1 MKEFSGFPDR
11 SQYTPIPNLFFSSL
25 LPQIDDIAELKTT
38 LHIFQAIYGKK
49 GYPRFVSYPELL
61 ADKNLA
67 LSLRS
72 GEQPAGEALNRAL
85 EMAVKRR
92 TVIRLT
98 LNREGN
104 PEDIYLINGQTGR
117 QVADKIRNGELVL
130 SGLKGVGLLQAA
142 GDTEPP
148 PDIFTLY
155 EENIG
160 MLTPL
165 IAEELLEAEQLYP
178 EDWIRTAIR
187 EAANLNKR
195 SWRYISRILERWSE
209 EGRSDG
215 AHRGDSK
222 TGQDKYSG
230 QKYGHI
236 FQR

>member
-1 MKEFSGFPDR
+1 MKEFGGFPAR
-11 SQYTPIPNLFFSSL
+11 SQYTPIPNLFFSGL
-25 LPQIDDIAELKTT
+25 LPQIDDIGELKIT
-38 LHIFQAIYGKK
+38 LHIFRAIYGKK

-61 ADKNLA
+61 ADKSLT
-67 LSLRS
+67 LSLR
-72 GEQPAGEALNRAL
+72 GGKQAGGEALNRAL
-85 EMAVKRR
+85 ELAVKRG
-92 TVIRLT
+92 TVISLT
-98 LNREGN
+98 LNKEGK
-104 PEDIYLINGQTGR
+104 PEDIYLINGQAGR
-117 QVADKIRNGELVL
+117 RVADRIRNGELAP
-130 SGLKGVGLLQAA
+130 SGLKAVGRLQAA

-160 MLTPL
+160 MLTPM
-165 IAEELLEAEQLYP
+165 IAEELLEAEKLYP
-178 EDWIRTAIR
+178 EDWIRAAIR
-187 EAANLNKR
+187 EAVSLNKR

-222 TGQDKYSG
+222 TGQDKYSE

>member
-1 MKEFSGFPDR
+1 MKEFGGFPAR

-25 LPQIDDIAELKTT
+25 LPEIEDIAELKIT
-38 LHIFQAIYGKK
+38 LHIFRVIYSKK
-49 GYPRFVSYPELL
+49 GYPRFISYPELL
-61 ADKNLA
+61 ADKSLA
-67 LSLRS
+67 ISLRG
-72 GEQPAGEALNRAL
+72 GEHPAAETLNRAL
-85 EMAVKRR
+85 EMAVKRG

-98 LNREGN
+98 LNREEK

-117 QVADKIRNGELVL
+117 RVAEKIRNGELIP
-130 SGLKGVGLLQAA
+130 SGLKAA
-142 GDTEPP
+142 GQVQPAGAAEPP

-165 IAEELLEAEQLYP
+165 IAEELLEAEKLYP
-178 EDWIRTAIR
+178 EEWIRTAIR
-187 EAANLNKR
+187 EAASLNKR

-222 TGQDKYSG
+222 TGQDKYSR

>member
-1 MKEFSGFPDR
+1 MKEFKGFPAR
-11 SQYTPIPNLFFSSL
+11 SQYTPIPNLFFSGL
-25 LPQIDDIAELKTT
+25 LPEIEDITELKLT
-38 LHIFQAIYGKK
+38 LHIFRAIYGKK
-49 GYPRFVSYPELL
+49 GYPRFISYPELL
-61 ADKNLA
+61 ADKSLA
-67 LSLRS
+67 LSLRT
-72 GEQPAGEALNRAL
+72 GEQAAGDALNLAL
-85 EMAVKRR
+85 EMAVKRG

-98 LNREGN
+98 LDREGK
-104 PEDIYLINGQTGR
+104 PEDIYLINTETGR
-117 QVADKIRNGELVL
+117 RVADKIRNGELIPA
-130 SGLKGVGLLQAA
+130 GLKAIGRLQPA

-165 IAEELLEAEQLYP
+165 IAEELQEAEKLYP
-178 EDWIRTAIR
+178 DEWIRAAIR

-195 SWRYISRILERWSE
+195 SWRYISRILERWAE

-222 TGQDKYSG
+222 TGQDKYSE